1 MINGLSEFVNQRS
14 FVQLKYTVEIEIPDE
29 VMANLNAGLNIDE
42 LVRLR
47 IEPALFPLC
56 KGNILVYR
64 SEEGKKPI
72 DLFKVCPVCEHP
84 WAFHFEQVKNVTV
97 NMSDGT
103 AGVRGVLADP
113 VPIPCGVCEG
123 TARCQES
130 LKYGKELK

>member
-97 NMSDGT
+97 T
-103 AGVRGVLADP
+103 CL
-113 VPIPCGVCEG
+113 
-123 TARCQES
+123 TARQGYAEFWRTQSQFLVACVRERPVARS
-130 LKYGKELK
+130 P